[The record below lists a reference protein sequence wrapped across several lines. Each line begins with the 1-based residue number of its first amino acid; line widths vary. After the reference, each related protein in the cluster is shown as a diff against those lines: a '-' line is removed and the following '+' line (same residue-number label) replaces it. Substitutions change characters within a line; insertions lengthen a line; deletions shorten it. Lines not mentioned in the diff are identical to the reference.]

1 MEKAKFI
8 QKHLIEKGVPADL
21 TKPTTFIWSKYKDP
35 SQKPLVFQ
43 SPIRILITNGLFMGG
58 LWGALMWILFW
69 HSDPDLWITYL
80 TSSSLFGIYM
90 GLINVFRTIKA
101 RKLLGETSW
110 ENWCKQ
116 NYQ

>member
-8 QKHLIEKGVPADL
+8 QQHLIEKGVPADL
-21 TKPTTFIWSKYKDP
+21 TKPTPFIWFKYKYP
-35 SQKPLVFQ
+35 TQKPLVFQ
-43 SPIRILITNGLFMGG
+43 SPKKILLTHGLFMGP
-58 LWGALMWILFW
+58 LWGALMWAFTW
-69 HSDPDLWITYL
+69 HSEPDNWIIYL
-80 TSSSLFGIYM
+80 IGSFLFGICM